1 MKLLPKTKPRN
12 SWLTSK
18 TWKVM
23 KLTSIL
29 VIALTLQ
36 VSAAASSQTI
46 TFSGKSVA
54 FKKVLSV
61 IKNQTN
67 YVFFY
72 DMAILKNVKPISL
85 NVVNAPIEKVLE
97 QAFAD
102 SSITWIIEGKTISFV
117 PKVEMAKKSIYLAPV
132 IMQIKGKITDEKGE
146 PLAGATIVI
155 KGTKKSVVANFDG
168 NFTIDVPDSKSILVV
183 SYTGFVTK
191 EVAVGTGGTS
201 MTIQL
206 QEDKT
211 DLKEVVIG
219 YGKQKSA
226 QVVSAI
232 STIKGESL
240 QLPGRS
246 LTNGLAGRVAGLYAI
261 QRSGEP
267 GYDNSEIYIRGI
279 SSFAGGTGAL
289 ILVDGVPRN
298 MADISTEEIETF
310 TVLKDASATAVYGS
324 EGANGVI
331 LITSKR
337 GRNQK
342 TSIDFRMDNSFNSP
356 TRVVPFL
363 GSGDWLRLYNE
374 AKWNTEGNPTTFTP
388 YKTDAQIAL
397 YESGVDPDLYPN
409 TNWMDMLKKTATNQ
423 KYSLNFRGGGDKMR
437 FFVGTSYYNEEGAF
451 LSNPVDVNEFNKN
464 INYDVNI
471 GLKRF
476 NLRSNIDMDITETTK
491 LSVDLSGQYL
501 TTNYPG
507 AATTTIFGQ
516 MMRSAPHI
524 IPMIYSNGY
533 PSRLNAGANYQNP
546 YTLLNFKG
554 YAKEYRVALQTNVGL
569 EQRFRAIPGL
579 IWKIRT
585 SFDSDFTS
593 TVNKVRNPSEY
604 YSDSRD
610 LNGDLIMKKVVNG
623 QNTSAEDAGGQFS
636 GGNKR
641 IYMETSMAYSTKLGD
656 DHVLSGLLLVNQ
668 KESQLQGQPYPYK
681 KQGAVGRLSYAY
693 GNKYFTDLSFGFT
706 GSENFAPDH
715 RFGFFPAFGLGY
727 MLTNEHK
734 IGELIQSAGIQT
746 LKLRVS
752 YGKTGNDQ
760 IFSGGAL
767 VRFPYKE
774 NLNWTSGLT
783 TNLGMTSAGATNGS
797 GNLIF
802 ENQAFNPNI
811 RWEIEEK
818 RNVGIDITAW
828 HNAINF
834 TIDYFDN
841 LRHDILLR
849 RTTVGQAAGLQQN
862 PFENFG
868 KVSNKGVDAS
878 LNFNK
883 KINGFG
889 IGATGTFT
897 FARNKIIEMDEI
909 PRAESYQ
916 NSTGTSLG
924 MVDGWVAERLY
935 TNDDFDIVA
944 NPVTGAKTYTLK
956 AGLPTSSLGSVAPG
970 NIKYADLNND
980 GLINDFDWT
989 KHVNGARPSNPEIIY
1004 GFGVNA
1010 DYSGFYASAFFQGVA
1025 NATAYLDP
1033 SFMIPFAGSDPLT
1046 TSTKGFS
1053 LDRWSEDNPNPN
1065 ALLPRLQLNNT
1076 NQTDMR
1082 RSSWFLRDAGFLRLK
1097 NAEIGYKLQ
1106 KKQLDLFGFTAA
1118 RVYVLGTNLAV
1129 WDKIKYWDP
1138 ELGGSTGGS
1147 KYPIQRTINIGL
1159 DVTF

>member
-12 SWLTSK
+12 PWLTTK

-29 VIALTLQ
+29 VIALTFQ
-36 VSAAASSQTI
+36 VSAAVSSQTI
-46 TFSGKSVA
+46 TFSGKNVA

-61 IKNQTN
+61 IKNQTD

-72 DMAILKNVKPISL
+72 DVTILKSVKPISI
-85 NVVNAPIEKVLE
+85 NVVDAPIEKVLL
-97 QAFAD
+97 QAFSD
-102 SSITWIIEGKTISFV
+102 SSITWVIEGKTISFV
-117 PKVEMAKKSIYLAPV
+117 PKVETIKKSIYLAP
-132 IMQIKGKITDEKGE
+132 IQKQINGTVTDDKGG
-146 PLAGATIVI
+146 PLAGATILI
-155 KGTKKSVVANFDG
+155 KGTKRAVVTNFDG
-168 NFTIDVPDSKSILVV
+168 NFTIEIPDSKSVLVV
-183 SYTGFVTK
+183 SYTGFITK
-191 EVAVGTGGTS
+191 EVAVNTGGTS
-201 MTIQL
+201 MTIKL
-206 QEDKT
+206 EEDNT
-211 DLKEVVIG
+211 TLKEVVIG

-226 QVVSAI
+226 QVVSAV
-232 STIKGESL
+232 STIKGEDL
-240 QLPGRS
+240 RLPGRS

-267 GYDNSEIYIRGI
+267 GYDNAEIYIRGV
-279 SSFAGGTGAL
+279 SSFAGGTKAL

-298 MADISTEEIETF
+298 MSDISTEEIETF

-337 GRNQK
+337 GLNQK
-342 TSIDFRMDNSFNSP
+342 TTIDFRMDNSFNSP

-374 AKWNTEGNPTTFTP
+374 AKWNTEGNPNKASFIP

-397 YESGVDPDLYPN
+397 YENGTDPDLYPN
-409 TNWMDMLKKTATNQ
+409 VNWMDMLKKVATNQ

-451 LSNPVDVNEFNKN
+451 LSNPVDYNEYNKN
-464 INYDVNI
+464 IKYDVNI

-476 NLRSNIDMDITETTK
+476 NLRSNIDMDISETTK

-507 AATTTIFGQ
+507 TGTGTIFGA
-516 MMRSAPHI
+516 MMNSAPHL

-533 PSRLNAGANYQNP
+533 PSRFNAAANYQNP
-546 YTLLNFKG
+546 YTLLNFRG
-554 YAKEYRVALQTNVGL
+554 YAKEYRVSLQTTVAL
-569 EQRFRAIPGL
+569 EQRFKSIPGL
-579 IWKIRT
+579 IWKIKT

-593 TVNKVRNPSEY
+593 IVRKSRTPSEY

-610 LNGDLIMKKVVNG
+610 LNGDLIMKKIING
-623 QNTSAEDAGGQFS
+623 QNTSTEDAGGGFS

-641 IYMETSMAYSTKLGD
+641 IYMETSMAYSKKLGD

-668 KESQLQGQPYPYK
+668 KESQLQDQAYPYK

-693 GNKYFTDLSFGFT
+693 GNKYFTDASFGVT
-706 GSENFAPDH
+706 GSENFAPEN
-715 RFGFFPAFGLGY
+715 RYGFFPAFGLGY
-727 MLTNEHK
+727 MLTNEYK

-752 YGKTGNDQ
+752 YGRTGNDQ
-760 IFSGGAL
+760 VSNS
-767 VRFPYKE
+767 RFPYKE

-783 TNLGMTSAGATNGS
+783 TNLGMTSAGATNSS
-797 GNLIF
+797 GALIL
-802 ENQAFNPNI
+802 ENQAFNPDI

-818 RNVGIDITAW
+818 RNVGIDLTAW
-828 HNAINF
+828 HNALSF

-849 RTTVGQAAGLQQN
+849 RNTVGQAAGLQQN

-883 KINGFG
+883 KINDFS

-897 FARNKIIEMDEI
+897 FARNKIIDMDEV
-909 PRAESYQ
+909 PRAVSYQ
-916 NSTGTSLG
+916 NSTGTRLG
-924 MVDGWVAERLY
+924 MTDGWVAERLY

-944 NPVTGAKTYTLK
+944 NPATGAKTYTLK
-956 AGLPTSSLGSVAPG
+956 AGLPLSRLGSVYPG

-980 GLINDFDWT
+980 GLINEFDWT
-989 KHVNGARPSNPEIIY
+989 KHVAGAKPINPEIIY

-1010 DYSGFYASAFFQGVA
+1010 EYKGFYASAFFQGVA
-1025 NATAYLDP
+1025 NVTAYLDP
-1033 SFMIPFAGSDPLT
+1033 AFMIPFAGSLPLA

-1053 LDRWSEDNPNPN
+1053 LDRWSEENPNQN

-1076 NQTDMR
+1076 NQSDIR

-1097 NAEIGYKLQ
+1097 NAEIGYKLE

-1138 ELGGSTGGS
+1138 EQGGSTGGS
-1147 KYPIQRTINIGL
+1147 SYPIQRTISVGL